1 MQASKPSSSV
11 TWRHFA
17 GPPAMPTDRAPLILA
32 IWPTSEPTAPEAA
45 DTTTVSP
52 ALGRPIFISPHHAV
66 MPGMP
71 STDSAAESGAA
82 LGSSFIDMAPL
93 DTAWLCQPEY
103 SAT

>member
-1 MQASKPSSSV
+1 MAS
-11 TWRHFA
+11 
-17 GPPAMPTDRAPLILA
+17 
-32 IWPTSEPTAPEAA
+32 WPTTEPTAPEAA

-52 ALGRPIFISPHHAV
+52 ALGLPIFIRPHHAV

-71 STDSAAESGAA
+71 STDSAADNGAA